1 MHSFVNKLLTSK
13 FVHGRPC
20 VWILQFTK
28 HILGNSHVT
37 FSNMHSHL
45 SFSLLCTKNST
56 KQPQYNVVS
65 SHIFKYFIPPIF
77 ENVTSRF
84 ETAQPLKTPKQ
95 LYHTRYRWQPWYKW
109 SKRFIWTLS
118 ELPMRHKHEKPCLKN

>member
-1 MHSFVNKLLTSK
+1 MRDTRYGKVEA
-13 FVHGRPC
+13 
-20 VWILQFTK
+20 LQFVK

-37 FSNMHSHL
+37 FSNIHSHL
-45 SFSLLCTKNST
+45 NFSLSCTKNST

-65 SHIFKYFIPPIF
+65 SHILFHQYLT
-77 ENVTSRF
+77 NVTSRF

-109 SKRFIWTLS
+109 SKRFIWALS